1 MKFVGALL
9 VSLLFAMGLSA
20 CTSSDDEWSG
30 ERTPSREAVDDVS
43 EAKSEPEVAAD
54 DVPDAGPAA
63 ATDDV
68 SEAETEP
75 AAAARANDKEA
86 ECRDPN
92 LFDYDEEDRAGNRR
106 EQVVFALELNEKDEN
121 EEEGGN
127 EDCPT
132 SADFEESAP
141 RYDWTSI
148 ADVKDLFDL
157 VAEQDPDSLSTEIV
171 SNFVSVNPNPII
183 SDKIWPANVHLPIY
197 QSYPDF
203 KHSIY
208 EQQKKSQEASRLD
221 QGTAALLP
229 HHEWQGFYQDQHLMT
244 FGVCDAVDEEAT
256 VFFFDPDFIDEKYE
270 YHKVWSEGSTVTQR
284 SIPVPRFRFPYKA
297 EDAVQQPQLI
307 GIKIVDV
314 ATKQA
319 VGAALIEV
327 FVTQVK
333 TTAGKPTTEAG
344 KETED
349 LYACKFDLKITR
361 TYDNKT
367 QIPDSET
374 PFTASISKDSTT
386 SQIGGY
392 LHPSVQTPISLLH
405 MDTDSKVTSPHWLL
419 HQCLWSKGQNWV
431 SYFQFG
437 VSPRWD
443 IEPTSGFED
452 LDHTLNYAT
461 ETQSK
466 TFKWSVKEGWAGQE
480 PEGWGGED
488 SEYFQ
493 KAWLNKISKQVS
505 SDIHEFLAT
514 VTKPNGEVL
523 QRTYVWVQTKIS
535 ADLEDNEQN
544 CDFKFTTLTHRPQ
557 SFENSEELMAW
568 MTK

>member
-1 MKFVGALL
+1 MRFTGGLL
-9 VSLLFAMGLSA
+9 VSLLLAMGLSA
-20 CTSSDDEWSG
+20 CTDSDGEWSRNRG
-30 ERTPSREAVDDVS
+30 PSREA
-43 EAKSEPEVAAD
+43 
-54 DVPDAGPAA
+54 
-63 ATDDV
+63 
-68 SEAETEP
+68 
-75 AAAARANDKEA
+75 AARTDDKEA
-86 ECRDPN
+86 ECRDPYV
-92 LFDYDEEDRAGNRR
+92 LDFDAEDSAGNRA
-106 EQVVFALELNEKDEN
+106 EQKVFVLELNEDTEN
-121 EEEGGN
+121 EEEGGKEN
-127 EDCPT
+127 CPT

-183 SDKIWPANVHLPIY
+183 SDKIWPVTYHPPIY

-208 EQQKKSQEASRLD
+208 QQEKDSSLYNEKGSRLD
-221 QGTAALLP
+221 QGAAALLP

-284 SIPVPRFRFPYKA
+284 SLPVPRFRFPYKA
-297 EDAVQQPQLI
+297 EDAVQQPQLL

-314 ATKQA
+314 ATKQT

-333 TTAGKPTTEAG
+333 TEAGKPTTEAG

-361 TYDNKT
+361 TYDNKK

-374 PFTASISKDSTT
+374 PFTASISKDPVNAPRSAIMPLGRKP
-386 SQIGGY
+386 IGAYSVLHRCSLNYMEGEY
-392 LHPSVQTPISLLH
+392 L
-405 MDTDSKVTSPHWLL
+405 
-419 HQCLWSKGQNWV
+419 
-431 SYFQFG
+431 SYFRFG
-437 VSPRWD
+437 WPEFR
-443 IEPTSGFED
+443 D

-466 TFKWSVKEGWAGQE
+466 TWKWSAKKGWSE
-480 PEGWGGED
+480 SLPVTPETTV
-488 SEYFQ
+488 
-493 KAWLNKISKQVS
+493 LNEALNPVSKQVS
-505 SDIHEFLAT
+505 SDIHEYLAT
-514 VTKPNGEVL
+514 VTKPNGEVF
-523 QRTYVWVQTKIS
+523 QRTYVWVQTELSK
-535 ADLEDNEQN
+535 DLDSNEQN
-544 CDFKFTTLTHRPQ
+544 CDFKFTTLTHGPQ
-557 SFENSEELMAW
+557 SFENSEEVMAW
-568 MTK
+568 WNK